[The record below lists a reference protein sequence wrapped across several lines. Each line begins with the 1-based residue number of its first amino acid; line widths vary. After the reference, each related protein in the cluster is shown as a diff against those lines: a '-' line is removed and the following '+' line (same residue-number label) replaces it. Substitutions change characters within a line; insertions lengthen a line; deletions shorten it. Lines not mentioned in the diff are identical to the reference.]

1 MGCLFSK
8 DARPS
13 LTHVDDSVHVMLSH
27 EKKMAKKKGEP
38 AATEYVP
45 RAEHPL
51 FSQQQ
56 QSNGATA
63 IVATEEPDS

>member
-1 MGCLFSK
+1 MGCLSSK
-8 DARPS
+8 QARLS
-13 LTHVDDSVHVMLSH
+13 LTQVDDSVHVMLSH

-51 FSQQQ
+51 FAQQH
-56 QSNGATA
+56 SSGPSA

>member
-1 MGCLFSK
+1 MGCLLSRH
-8 DARPS
+8 ARPS

-27 EKKMAKKKGEP
+27 EKKLAKKKGEP
-38 AATEYVP
+38 AAAEYVP

-51 FSQQQ
+51 FSQPQ
-56 QSNGATA
+56 QSKGP